1 MTTMSRRWTGRC
13 ARVGVVALCLWGS
26 VQSAE
31 AQTTLTLEQAVQRS
45 LQTSARLREAD
56 ARLAA
61 ADAAVAG
68 RDAADSP
75 LVGATAG
82 YVRTNHVDEFGI
94 RQADGSTRV
103 IFPNIPDNL
112 RLRLESSWAVW
123 NGGRTRAALEGA
135 KADRDAVRADREALA
150 ADVALEAATAYWQV
164 WTARESV
171 TVLDGA
177 LARTEAWLGDVRAR
191 VAAGVTAP
199 HEVAQAQAVRA
210 RQVVQRLQAR
220 QAADLAEREL
230 RRMMGDT
237 TLTPLTLTTP
247 VTMAAGDL
255 AAFTVE
261 RADQLVAD
269 AVAARA
275 ESRAFGARASA
286 FASAADAA
294 MAALRPAVGL
304 MASIE
309 PSRPNARFVPR
320 TAQWHTSWDV
330 GVSLTWTV
338 FDGGRAR
345 SERALARAQ
354 RDAIE
359 ARRADFEA
367 RLAVEVH
374 HRVRDLVTTR
384 EAAQAAG
391 EAVTAAEEVVRV
403 MRARSEAGVA
413 TATEVLDAQVALL
426 EAALEQTRLHAAA
439 RLAEARLRRVV
450 GARP

>member
-1 MTTMSRRWTGRC
+1 M
-13 ARVGVVALCLWGS
+13 
-26 VQSAE
+26 AE
-31 AQTTLTLEQAVQRS
+31 
-45 LQTSARLREAD
+45 
-56 ARLAA
+56 
-61 ADAAVAG
+61 
-68 RDAADSP
+68 
-75 LVGATAG
+75 
-82 YVRTNHVDEFGI
+82 
-94 RQADGSTRV
+94 
-103 IFPNIPDNL
+103 
-112 RLRLESSWAVW
+112 
-123 NGGRTRAALEGA
+123 
-135 KADRDAVRADREALA
+135 
-150 ADVALEAATAYWQV
+150 
-164 WTARESV
+164 
-171 TVLDGA
+171 
-177 LARTEAWLGDVRAR
+177 
-191 VAAGVTAP
+191 
-199 HEVAQAQAVRA
+199 
-210 RQVVQRLQAR
+210 
-220 QAADLAEREL
+220 
-230 RRMMGDT
+230 
-237 TLTPLTLTTP
+237 
-247 VTMAAGDL
+247 
-255 AAFTVE
+255 
-261 RADQLVAD
+261 
-269 AVAARA
+269 
-275 ESRAFGARASA
+275 
-286 FASAADAA
+286 
-294 MAALRPAVGL
+294 LRPAVGL